1 MRHLAP
7 YQTGIWLAEY
17 INLRCQL
24 CAVYR
29 STPQSQLSQ
38 SHSSSNPSLFSQNSL
53 LAQNAS
59 QSLSSNYSLSSNHPL
74 SSDHSFSTSIRKRFN
89 SRFSSGLLCA
99 SCHSSLTWLPKS
111 FEVDITAGMTLTI
124 QAATY
129 YDYPMRQAIKAFK
142 HHEDMTKLPLL
153 LHAIRQ
159 LPRPHGCHH
168 DNSVIVAMPTT
179 DERLIKRGFDPVSI
193 LAAYLSKHWD
203 IPLWQGIRRVDDTVS
218 QQGLSRAERLT
229 NLDNAFAL
237 IQPPPVRRLL
247 LFDDVA
253 TTGAS
258 LQALARTLS
267 IYPMQSPNANNK
279 YYLCAY
285 ALAHGSQL

>member
-29 STPQSQLSQ
+29 STPQAQLLQ
-38 SHSSSNPSLFSQNSL
+38 NPSSSNARLFSQNSL
-53 LAQNAS
+53 LAENAS
-59 QSLSSNYSLSSNHPL
+59 HPLSSNYLFSSNHPL
-74 SSDHSFSTSIRKRFN
+74 SSDRSFSTSIRKRFN

-99 SCHSSLTWLPKS
+99 SCHSSLTWLPKP
-111 FEVDITAGMTLTI
+111 FEVDIAAGMTLTI

-142 HHEDMTKLPLL
+142 RHEDMTKLPLL

-237 IQPPPVRRLL
+237 IEPPPVKRLL

-258 LQALARTLS
+258 LQALASTLS
-267 IYPMQSPNANNK
+267 IYPVPTPNANNK
-279 YYLCAY
+279 YHLFAY